1 MTGDDFRCGRY
12 RAMLAMCYFFTFIT
26 LRKKFRRA
34 RDPCELA
41 NAEQEL
47 CEMEHQRG
55 QKLKEVGGGE
65 GGKGR
70 EDPKIGKVQLESRL
84 EKILDA
90 GGKAG
95 GMALGERMDW
105 WEARMAEL
113 ERKGTEMERMAEA
126 VLGEMMMVMSR
137 GGKDGGG
144 QPTEEESDQQPM
156 IGMVREG
163 THAPNA

>member
-55 QKLKEVGGGE
+55 QKLKEVGGGRRE
-65 GGKGR
+65 GKGR
-70 EDPKIGKVQLESRL
+70 SQNRESSVGEPAGEDFGCRRESGGNGTGGADGL
-84 EKILDA
+84 VGGTDGGA
-90 GGKAG
+90 G
-95 GMALGERMDW
+95 
-105 WEARMAEL
+105 AE
-113 ERKGTEMERMAEA
+113 GDGDGA
-126 VLGEMMMVMSR
+126 
-137 GGKDGGG
+137 DGGG
-144 QPTEEESDQQPM
+144 RVGGDDDGHESR
-156 IGMVREG
+156 GKGWGRATNGGGE
-163 THAPNA
+163 